1 MIIGV
6 DLGTYAVKTSEEV
19 HHLSKFKESNGFDS
33 EKEIIY
39 ESKNIIVGEGE
50 FQTDFNKSMKENTLP
65 LLFSALALSH
75 PTEQFFQVV
84 VGLPI
89 QQYKSN
95 KKELIAF
102 IEENRAKEVTVNG
115 HKRDIVITDI
125 EVAPEG
131 ASAYYNLSL
140 EQKNKLG
147 NRPLIIVDIG
157 GLTTDVCLFK
167 DKRIKDYRT
176 IPVGMLNIYADIV
189 SFTNER
195 YTESFKL
202 EEGEDILKDGLFL
215 NGEQKDVSFITPI
228 LKKHFDSIYKELQLT
243 FEVNKGYVLL
253 TGGGSNIF
261 KIPFQ
266 NRLKNCI
273 VSSDNIFDNARGFKK
288 VGEELWQ
295 LKDVSL

>member
-6 DLGTYAVKTSEEV
+6 DIGNYAVKTSKEV
-19 HHLSKFKESNGFDS
+19 HFLSKVKESNGFTE

-39 ESKNIIVGEGE
+39 EGKNIVVGEGE

-65 LLFSALALSH
+65 LLFSALALSD
-75 PTEQFFQVV
+75 PKEQYFQVV
-84 VGLPI
+84 LGLPI
-89 QQYKSN
+89 QQYKNN
-95 KKELIAF
+95 KKELISF
-102 IEENRAKEVTVNG
+102 IEENRVKEVIING
-115 HKRDIVITDI
+115 YKRDIVITDI

-131 ASAYYNLSL
+131 ASAYYNLTV

-147 NRPLIIVDIG
+147 NKPLLIVDIG
-157 GLTTDVCLFK
+157 GRTTDVCLFK
-167 DKRIKDYRT
+167 DKRIKDYKT
-176 IPVGMLNIYADIV
+176 IPTGMLNIYADIV
-189 SFTNER
+189 TVVNEK

-215 NGEQKDVSFITPI
+215 GGEQKDINFITTI
-228 LKKHFDSIYKELQLT
+228 LKKHFDSIYKELQLS

-253 TGGGSNIF
+253 TGGGSNVL

-273 VSSDNIFDNARGFKK
+273 ISSDNIFDNVKGFKK

-295 LKDVSL
+295 LKDALL